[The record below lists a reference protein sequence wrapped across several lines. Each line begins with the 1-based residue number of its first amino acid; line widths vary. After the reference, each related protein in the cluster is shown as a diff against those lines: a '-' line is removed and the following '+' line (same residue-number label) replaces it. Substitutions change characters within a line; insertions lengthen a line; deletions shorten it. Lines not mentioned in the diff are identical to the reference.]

1 MTLVGVD
8 IENSHVLV
16 PPEGGVAAA
25 SVRGGFQILMDR
37 EMRSHVKVD
46 AIWG

>member
-1 MTLVGVD
+1 MMPVGVD
-8 IENSHVLV
+8 VKYSHVLI

-37 EMRSHVKVD
+37 EMRGHVKVD